1 MAVKKSYMKSRAE
14 YTVSYRAMRG
24 VDFSSEG
31 SGSSQSRFSYLEN
44 MYRDYDSGG
53 SEITESIPGFRK
65 IAAFRGRI
73 HSIFSHKNLDGEE
86 FAVVHAGSSL
96 YRFSL
101 ADPELVTPPP
111 SIASVKDGKS
121 RAFNSGSNLY
131 VIDGENI
138 TRISSDG
145 IAAKVGDEGEAA
157 PYVPTVYVNGEEFEQ
172 RNLLTD
178 KFRERYTIGAS
189 RDFAAG
195 SDGLKFNITSSENLT
210 CSAVGIDEGYSG
222 PLNIPSFVYI
232 AGVSYKVTEIADNA
246 FSMNTGITSII
257 LSDSV
262 KRIGSLAFSG
272 CTAVTEVITK
282 DSLEE
287 IANNAFLG
295 CTALKKIFIGAG
307 VTKIGAGAFG
317 SCSSLK
323 FVDYALDAASFSSID
338 NQENLSNTI
347 INYGATY
354 IKAWVEIPIFSP
366 AKEIISV
373 TIDGQE
379 MLYTEKFKDGLIT
392 AIVLNA
398 NDSRELDGGNV
409 IVLGL
414 ADPSKFTKNSIG
426 TNFIA
431 EEGAYIN
438 GKDAILGCRVCE
450 CFDGRVFLSGNEKL
464 PNTVFYSSRDDT
476 GRNNPLYFGILN
488 YFSDGTGNFTV
499 ESMLAAGESL
509 AVFKSGDDGGGS
521 IYYHTPRETG
531 VEILPKIYPA
541 TYIHSGICAVG
552 DSISFFDDPIFIS
565 ALGVT
570 ALDKRKIN
578 LERSVAVRSH
588 NVNARL
594 LGENTAQ
601 ISMTV
606 WCGYLVVMA
615 GEHIYL
621 ADSRQT
627 FTHKSGSAEYE
638 WYYLSGIGTYRG
650 ESKVFRYSETAKEGY
665 TAHPNADA
673 VIEEKVYMSL
683 LEDGSTVYYTNEN
696 GIKYE
701 AYTLG
706 EAVGGIFSPAS
717 CVYGTKKN
725 LLLFGTESGD
735 VCVFNNDKRGKP
747 PPWIESAEDYNAE
760 EYARD
765 FGRKIHPYYYSFA
778 SHAPRYALSTAK
790 DNGGFPNLTKNTV
803 KNSLAVKVK
812 LFGSGGF
819 TFEVANEKNGY
830 REIARLPAAALD
842 FSELDFSALSFSNTE
857 SMTVPLKEREK
868 GWIEKEM
875 SFYSDEYSSPF
886 GIYSVTFRFAIKGK
900 IKN

>member
-1 MAVKKSYMKSRAE
+1 MAVKKSYMKSRTE

-24 VDFSSEG
+24 VDFSSES
-31 SGSSQSRFSYLEN
+31 SGSSNSRFSYLEN

-53 SEITESIPGFRK
+53 AEITESIPGFRK
-65 IAAFRGRI
+65 IASFRGRI
-73 HSIFSHKNLDGEE
+73 HGIYSHKSLEGEE

-101 ADPELVTPPP
+101 ADPELLTPPSP
-111 SIASVKDGKS
+111 IISVKDGKS

-145 IAAKVGDEGEAA
+145 TAAKVGDEGDAA
-157 PYVPTVYVNGEEFEQ
+157 PYIPTVYVNGEEFEQ

-178 KFRERYTIGAS
+178 KFREKYMIGAS

-195 SDGLKFNITSSENLT
+195 SDGLKFNVTSSESLT

-222 PLNIPSFVYI
+222 PLNIPSFVDI
-232 AGVSYKVTEIADNA
+232 AGVSYKVTEISDSA
-246 FSMNTGITSII
+246 FAMNTGITAVI
-257 LSDSV
+257 LSESV
-262 KRIGSLAFSG
+262 KKIGSLAFSG
-272 CTAVTEVITK
+272 CTSVTEVITK
-282 DSLEE
+282 SSLEE
-287 IANNAFLG
+287 IGNNAFLG
-295 CTALKKIFIGAG
+295 CTSLKKIFIGAG
-307 VTKIGAGAFG
+307 VLKIGAGAFG
-317 SCSSLK
+317 SCGSLK
-323 FVDYALDAASFSSID
+323 FVDYALDKTAFSAID
-338 NQENLSNTI
+338 SQADLGSAI

-354 IKAWVEIPIFSP
+354 VKAWVEIPIFSP

-373 TIDGQE
+373 TVDGHEAQ
-379 MLYTEKFKDGLIT
+379 YTEKSKDGLIT
-392 AIVLNA
+392 AIVINSS
-398 NDSRELDGGNV
+398 DSAELDGAAV
-409 IVLGL
+409 AVLGS
-414 ADPSKFTKNSIG
+414 ADPSKFTKNSVG
-426 TNFIA
+426 TNFLA
-431 EEGAYIN
+431 QEGAYIN
-438 GKDAILGCRVCE
+438 GRDAILGCRVCE

-464 PNTVFYSSRDDT
+464 PNTVFYSSRDET

-488 YFSDGTGNFTV
+488 YFNDGTGNFTV

-509 AVFKSGDDGGGS
+509 AVFKAGDDGGGS
-521 IYYHTPRETG
+521 IYYHTPRETD
-531 VEILPKIYPA
+531 VDILPKIYPA

-570 ALDKRKIN
+570 ALDKQKIN
-578 LERSVAVRSH
+578 LQRSVAVRSH

-627 FTHKSGSAEYE
+627 FTHKSGNTEYE

-650 ESKVFRYSETAKEGY
+650 ESKVFRYRETASEGY
-665 TAHPNADA
+665 AAHPNADA
-673 VIEEKVYMSL
+673 AVKADVYMSAL
-683 LEDGSTVYYTNEN
+683 ADGNFVYYTEEN

-701 AYTLG
+701 VYTSG
-706 EAVGGIFSPAS
+706 EATGGVFSPAS
-717 CVYGTKKN
+717 CVYGTEKN

-735 VCVFNNDKRGKP
+735 VCVFNNDKRGMP
-747 PPWIESAEDYNAE
+747 PPWIESSADYDKEDY
-760 EYARD
+760 ARE

-812 LFGSGGF
+812 LFGSGSF

-857 SMTVPLKEREK
+857 SLTVPLKEREK